1 LKNPILLELIKNN
14 IKLKSNKMPKRAEK
28 VEDFE
33 NYQSFIATKL
43 GNMK

>member
-1 LKNPILLELIKNN
+1 
-14 IKLKSNKMPKRAEK
+14 MPKRAEK

-43 GNMK
+43 GNMKWKFKNSANAEWL